1 MINLSTVA
9 HRDPEILSGAVV
21 FIGTRVPVNSLFDY
35 LEAGES
41 LEEFLHQFPSVQ
53 RQQVIKVLEAAR
65 ESVTT
70 DALAA

>member
-41 LEEFLHQFPSVQ
+41 LEEFLRQFPSVQ
-53 RQQVIKVLEAAR
+53 RQQVIEVLEAAR